1 MVYGVIYVNTTC
13 LNLSEALSECET
25 TDLNPRLRSL
35 RSLSLGLLES
45 QPLRGCEV
53 SIQRVVSDT
62 DILFSV
68 WSLTVPCGLHSL
80 VLPLRGSEWT
90 LSFLSAPDCARSAH
104 LVWGY

>member
-68 WSLTVPCGLHSL
+68 WSLTVHCKRITFACTSSSRL
-80 VLPLRGSEWT
+80 
-90 LSFLSAPDCARSAH
+90 
-104 LVWGY
+104 